1 MFLEKLKPIENH
13 QVKLPFYLFCLV
25 PVFHQQLNSPFLT
38 SLTPTYLNTY
48 LSFCYLC
55 AMEKT
60 KFTVTA
66 ALPYA
71 NGPLHLGH
79 VAGVYL
85 PADIFVR
92 FLRANNHDV
101 AFICGSDEHGA
112 AITLRAKKEGI
123 TPREIVDKYNKVIG
137 DSFRDF
143 GISFDIFHRTSDP
156 LHIDTAQEFFKVL
169 EKNGKFI
176 EETTEQY
183 FDEEFQ
189 QFLADRY
196 ITGDCPN
203 CGNAG
208 AYGDQCEKCGTA
220 LSPTDLKN
228 PISTLS
234 GKTPVL
240 KSTSHWFLPMDR
252 HEEWL
257 RTWIK
262 EGILDGKQQH
272 DPKAWRNQVIGQCLS
287 WIDGGLR
294 PRAMTRDLDWGVPVP
309 LPNADGKVLYV
320 WLDAPIGYISATKQW
335 AADNGKD
342 WKDYWCNED
351 RKLVHFI
358 GKDNI
363 VFHAIIFPILL
374 KDHGGFILPDNV
386 PAYEFLNL
394 EGDKF
399 STSRNWAVWLHE
411 YLERHPEKI
420 DELKYTLTAIAPET
434 KDAEFTWKEYQARV
448 NNELADILGNF
459 INRALVLTQK
469 YYEGAVP
476 ALGEL
481 TPEDE
486 AVLAE
491 MKAIPERIAK
501 LVYQYKLRDA
511 QAEAMQLA
519 RIGNKYL
526 ADNEPW
532 KLVKTDPK
540 RVETIMHIA
549 LQITANLGLVL
560 DPFLPATAAKIRGF
574 MQIENQDWNAA
585 GSLLVTAGHRTE
597 APSILFQKIDD
608 AFVEAEVAHLEA
620 SQPQAQTNYPPQK
633 EETSFDDFTK
643 MDIRLG
649 TIVDAIRVPKADK
662 LLQLT
667 VNTGIDTRTIVSG
680 IAEHYAPEEVIGKTV
695 AVLMNLAPRK
705 IRGVESQGMILM
717 AENAEG
723 QLSFM
728 IPEKGFEAGGEIR

>member
-1 MFLEKLKPIENH
+1 MN
-13 QVKLPFYLFCLV
+13 
-25 PVFHQQLNSPFLT
+25 NSK
-38 SLTPTYLNTY
+38 Y
-48 LSFCYLC
+48 
-55 AMEKT
+55 
-60 KFTVTA
+60 TVTA

-92 FLRANNHDV
+92 FLRANGNDV

-123 TPREIVDKYNKVIG
+123 TPKEIVDKYNKIIG
-137 DSFRDF
+137 DAFQQF
-143 GISFDIFHRTSDP
+143 GITFDIFHRTSSE
-156 LHIDTAQEFFKVL
+156 LHIETAQEFFKVL
-169 EKNGKFI
+169 EEKGKFI
-176 EETTEQY
+176 QETTEQY

-203 CGNAG
+203 CSSPG
-208 AYGDQCEKCGTA
+208 AYGDQCEKCGSA

-228 PISTLS
+228 PVSTLS
-234 GKTPVL
+234 GKTPIL
-240 KSTSHWFLPMDR
+240 KNTSHWFLPMDK

-257 RTWIK
+257 RPWIK
-262 EGILDGKQQH
+262 EGILDGVQQH
-272 DPKAWRNQVIGQCLS
+272 DPKQWRNQVIGQCLS

-309 LPNADGKVLYV
+309 LKDAEGKVLYV

-335 AADNGKD
+335 ALDNGKN
-342 WKDYWCNED
+342 WKDYWCDES

-411 YLERHPEKI
+411 YLERYPTKI

-469 YYEGAVP
+469 YYDGVVP
-476 ALGEL
+476 DRSVL

-486 AVLAE
+486 QVLAA
-491 MKAIPERIAK
+491 MKAIPSAIATA
-501 LVYQYKLRDA
+501 VFQYKLRDA

-532 KLVKTDPK
+532 KLIKTDPE
-540 RVETIMHIA
+540 RVKTIMNIA

-560 DPFLPATAAKIRGF
+560 DPFLPETAAKIRAF
-574 MQIENQDWNAA
+574 MNTKAQPWSVAGNDLIAA
-585 GSLLVTAGHRTE
+585 GHVTN
-597 APSILFQKIDD
+597 APTILFQKIEDE
-608 AFVEAEVAHLEA
+608 FVANEVALLAA
-620 SQPQAQTNYPPQK
+620 SQTATTTATNPQK
-633 EETSFDDFTK
+633 AETTFDDFSN

-649 TIVDAIRVPKADK
+649 TIEAAIKVPKADK

-667 VNTGIDTRTIVSG
+667 VNTGIDTRTIISG
-680 IAEHYAPEEVIGKTV
+680 IAEHYSPEEVVGKTV

-717 AENAEG
+717 AENEEG
-723 QLSFM
+723 KLSFM
-728 IPEKGFEAGGEIR
+728 IPEKGFSAGGEIR

>member
-1 MFLEKLKPIENH
+1 MTKE
-13 QVKLPFYLFCLV
+13 
-25 PVFHQQLNSPFLT
+25 
-38 SLTPTYLNTY
+38 
-48 LSFCYLC
+48 
-55 AMEKT
+55 

-92 FLRANNHDV
+92 FLRMNNHDV

-123 TPREIVDKYNKVIG
+123 TPQEIVDKYNKIIG
-137 DSFRDF
+137 KSFQDF
-143 GISFDIFHRTSDP
+143 GISFDIFHRTSAEI
-156 LHIDTAQEFFKVL
+156 HHKTAQDFFLQL

-196 ITGDCPN
+196 IVGECPN
-203 CGNAG
+203 CHNEN
-208 AYGDQCEKCGTA
+208 AYGDQCEKCGSS
-220 LSPTDLKN
+220 LNPTDLIN
-228 PISTLS
+228 PTSTLS
-234 GKTPVL
+234 GKKPIL

-257 RTWIK
+257 KEWIL
-262 EGILDGKQQH
+262 EGKLDGVQQH
-272 DPKAWRNQVIGQCLS
+272 DPKTWRNQVTGQCMS
-287 WIDGGLR
+287 WINNGLK
-294 PRAMTRDLDWGVPVP
+294 PRAMTRDLDWGVKVP

-335 AADNGKD
+335 ALDNNKN
-342 WKDYWCNED
+342 WEDYWKGD

-374 KDHGGFILPDNV
+374 KDHGDLILPNNV

-411 YLERHPEKI
+411 YLEKYPTKI
-420 DELKYTLTAIAPET
+420 DELKYTLTAIAPES
-434 KDAEFTWKEYQARV
+434 KDSEFTWKEYQARV

-459 INRALVLTQK
+459 VNRALVLTQK
-469 YYEGAVP
+469 YYEGIVP

-481 TPEDE
+481 TTEDE
-486 AVLAE
+486 QVLNTLQE
-491 MKAIPERIAK
+491 FPDKIAS
-501 LVYQYKLRDA
+501 LIYAYKLREA
-511 QAEAMQLA
+511 QSEVMNLA
-519 RIGNKYL
+519 RLGNKYL

-532 KLVKTDPK
+532 KLVKTDAK

-549 LQITANLGLVL
+549 LQITAKLSLL
-560 DPFLPATAAKIRGF
+560 LEPFLPT
-574 MQIENQDWNAA
+574 
-585 GSLLVTAGHRTE
+585 TAGKLRSFLNLNLTSWEEITKNSILNAGHHTN
-597 APSILFQKIDD
+597 APEILFQKIEDS
-608 AFVEAEVAHLEA
+608 FVEQEIADLQATKEVPA
-620 SQPQAQTNYPPQK
+620 TNFSPQK
-633 EETSFDDFTK
+633 PNVSFDDFTK

-649 TIVDAIRVPKADK
+649 KIIEAEKVPKADK
-662 LLQLT
+662 LLKLT
-667 VNTGIDTRTIVSG
+667 VDTGIDTRTIVSG
-680 IAEHYAPEEVIGKTV
+680 IASYYNAEEVVGKTV
-695 AVLMNLAPRK
+695 SVLLNLEPRK

-717 AENAEG
+717 AENEQG
-723 QLSFM
+723 ELSFVS
-728 IPEKGFEAGGEIR
+728 PEKEFGAGGEIR